1 MILSSRLLACCGAAA
16 LLALAAAGP
25 AVAADQT
32 QPLADGGSA
41 LVRGGAPLPEFH
53 LNFLPDDAVGQALS
67 WSGSNENLEIALTS
81 PESGVFH
88 FLFSPRSQWGFGP
101 DRMTGVNRGYAGLTW
116 SLFDNDRLFG
126 SVGLAGT
133 YDPGSTS
140 PYDPLSRHPL
150 GPPLMM
156 RGALEFGYQFGDQ
169 HSLSLRL
176 DEGRAPD
183 FRFGGESTDNLQL
196 RYGVKF

>member
-1 MILSSRLLACCGAAA
+1 MIPLSRILACCGASA

-25 AVAADQT
+25 AVAGDQT
-32 QPLADGGSA
+32 QPLGVDGSG
-41 LVRGGAPLPEFH
+41 LVRGGAPLPDFR
-53 LNFLPDDAVGQALS
+53 LNFLPNDPVSQGLNPAG
-67 WSGSNENLEIALTS
+67 GSNNLEIALTS
-81 PESGVFH
+81 PGTGVFH
-88 FLFSPRSQWGFGP
+88 FLFSPRPQLGFGL
-101 DRMTGVNRGYAGLTW
+101 DRMTGVNRGYAGLSW

-126 SVGLAGT
+126 SVGLGGT
-133 YDPGSTS
+133 YDPGSNT
-140 PYDPLSRHPL
+140 PFDQLRRPL

-176 DEGRAPD
+176 DEGRPAD
-183 FRFGGESTDNLQL
+183 LRLNGENSDNLQL